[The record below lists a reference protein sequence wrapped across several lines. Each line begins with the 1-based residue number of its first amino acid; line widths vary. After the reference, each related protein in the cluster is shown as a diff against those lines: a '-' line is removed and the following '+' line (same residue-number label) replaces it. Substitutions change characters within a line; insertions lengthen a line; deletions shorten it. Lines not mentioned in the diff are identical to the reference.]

1 MKQLI
6 MVGVLVVVTGVLVQW
21 GHVMMGVVV
30 GIAATIML
38 FHQRNQVD
46 IEGAVTN
53 RPIRFHTIVRE
64 LLFFIL
70 QSSTRARV

>member
-6 MVGVLVVVTGVLVQW
+6 MVGVLVLITGVLVQW
-21 GHVMMGVVV
+21 GHVMVGVVL

-53 RPIRFHTIVRE
+53 
-64 LLFFIL
+64 
-70 QSSTRARV
+70 

>member
-6 MVGVLVVVTGVLVQW
+6 MVGVLVVITGVLVQW
-21 GHVMMGVVV
+21 GHVMVGVVL

-53 RPIRFHTIVRE
+53 
-64 LLFFIL
+64 
-70 QSSTRARV
+70 